1 MSTAD
6 DWIARLE
13 LRPHP
18 EGGYFRETYRSPLT
32 LAAEHLPPRYGG
44 PRPAAT
50 SILFLLRR
58 GEPSALHRL
67 ASDELWSFHTGGA
80 VRVHMLDSGGGY
92 ESFLLGTR
100 VGARLQGVVPAGRWF
115 GAEVESGEHALVGC
129 AVAPGFD
136 YADFELARR
145 DELAARWPQHAEL
158 IARLT
163 RASPILPGRNSR

>member
-1 MSTAD
+1 MATAD

-18 EGGYFRETYRSPLT
+18 EGGWFRETYR
-32 LAAEHLPPRYGG
+32 AALEIPAAALPPRYGG

-67 ASDELWSFHTGGA
+67 ASDELWNFHAGGA
-80 VRVHMLDSGGGY
+80 VRVHLLDERGGY
-92 ESFLLGTR
+92 ESLLLGPR
-100 VGARLQGVVPAGRWF
+100 PERRERLQGLVPAGRWF
-115 GAEVESGEHALVGC
+115 GAEVEEGADYALVGC

-136 YADFELARR
+136 FADFELARR

-158 IARLT
+158 IARLA
-163 RASPILPGRNSR
+163 RA